1 MFAPYGP
8 PYTLPIPAGAQ
19 PSALTTAPDVN
30 YVNYPASSDRDLIAL
45 AGVSENFSLRF
56 SGERSGDV
64 SPLLPSCSG
73 IAAVECAGQYG
84 PVIWVN
90 RSGWRLHWLAHV
102 TPQVGARKRPLHA
115 QNARCE
121 YNDA

>member
-1 MFAPYGP
+1 VFAPYGR

-19 PSALTTAPDVN
+19 PSAVTTAPDVN

-64 SPLLPSCSG
+64 SQLLPSCSG
-73 IAAVECAGQYG
+73 TAALECVAPGVAIPRIYWSALGYG
-84 PVIWVN
+84 IN
-90 RSGWRLHWLAHV
+90 CGKIH
-102 TPQVGARKRPLHA
+102 PLS
-115 QNARCE
+115 
-121 YNDA
+121 